1 MTSAKRKTA
10 DQENKNQNVKLD
22 WAVVGL
28 LALLVGL
35 FFWRILT
42 PDLTDRAS
50 FPTGDFARQFWA
62 FATFEAR
69 ELAAGHLPLW
79 NPYTYGGAPFW
90 ADIQSAVLYPPS
102 LVTLILSGAG
112 QISLFALEL
121 EAIVHFWLAGMFT
134 YLLVRRLTGHR
145 GGALLAAIIFTFGGY
160 LTSYPSQQLALL
172 ETDVWLPLI
181 LYCADRALVDRSG
194 EKARLHPA
202 GGVNWAYLLLAG
214 LAWGMALLAG
224 HPQSAMLVFYAFTAY
239 VAFIALAYRRGGISE
254 SAGQREGEWANQR
267 EDKSANQRV
276 SESTNAIES
285 ASTETS
291 HRSFACSLTRPFV
304 HWLAIVGIGL
314 GLSAVAWLPALEY
327 MRLSVRAAGFYDEM
341 SGGFPLYDP
350 VQMLLPGAVSP
361 YSPLY
366 VGVLPLL
373 LAIWA
378 ALTLRRR
385 ETIFWGGMA
394 AVAFLL
400 SFGGESFLYT
410 PFYLLVPGFSI
421 FRGQERAA
429 FLFSFALAV
438 LAGYGFKYQISNVKW
453 QVSNGKYPIP
463 RVRWQIS
470 KLRRVVGWLL
480 VGSLGA
486 VVVFFYGLNSTGWQ
500 EDSPF
505 HFLLGRS
512 LWLALMLA
520 MTWGLMRAS
529 EGGPRGIG
537 RLRGRFYVPLI
548 GLGTMLL
555 VTLDLFTINWKTN
568 VYPVLPETQTVPPAV
583 VQAIYDDVTQS
594 QAFRVYNEYRVYEN
608 YGVPFSLEDAWG
620 ASPLRLAGYDELYRS
635 LRMERVWQLL
645 NVQYVTTWREE
656 LYAPSQ
662 IIYQEP
668 TDHDVTYVH
677 RLDEIAPRAW
687 LVYRAEEIGDDDAL
701 ARLDA
706 FEFDPARVALVPP
719 GTSLALDQPSAGE
732 IGSVDLVSRTP
743 GSLSLTV
750 DSPADGLLVLSEVH
764 YPGWRAM
771 VGGSAAPIIQTD
783 HILRGIPVPAGK
795 HQVQLVF
802 RPVTFTVGV
811 VLSGIT
817 LGALVVAGVWVWL
830 RKRPRM

>member
-1 MTSAKRKTA
+1 MA

-69 ELAAGHLPLW
+69 ELAAGRLPLW

-112 QISLFALEL
+112 EISLFALEL

-160 LTSYPSQQLALL
+160 LTSYPSQQLAVL

-239 VAFIALAYRRGGISE
+239 VAFISLAYRRRGINESANERVSE
-254 SAGQREGEWANQR
+254 SASQREGE
-267 EDKSANQRV
+267 SPSQRV
-276 SESTNAIES
+276 SESTNAIAS

-291 HRSFACSLTRPFV
+291 HRSFAHSLIRSFAYSLTRPFV
-304 HWLAIVGIGL
+304 HWLVIVGIGL

-341 SGGFPLYDP
+341 SGGFPLYDSI
-350 VQMLLPGAVSP
+350 QMLLPGAVSP

-438 LAGYGFKYQISNVKW
+438 LAGYGFKYQMANAKW
-453 QVSNGKYPIP
+453 QM
-463 RVRWQIS
+463 S

-486 VVVFFYGLNSTGWQ
+486 VVLFFYGLNSTGWQ

-505 HFLLGRS
+505 HFLLSRS
-512 LWLALMLA
+512 VWLALMLA
-520 MTWGLMRAS
+520 MAWGLIRAS
-529 EGGPRGIG
+529 EGGPRGNG

-568 VYPVLPETQTVPPAV
+568 VYPALPETQTVPPAV
-583 VQAIYDDVTQS
+583 VQAIYDDVTQG

-608 YGVPFSLEDAWG
+608 YGVPFSLVDAWG
-620 ASPLRLAGYDELYRS
+620 ASPLRLAGYDDLYRS

-645 NVQYVTTWREE
+645 NVKYVITWREE

-687 LVYRAEEIGDDDAL
+687 LVYHAEEIGDDDAL

-719 GTSLALDQPSAGE
+719 GTRLVLQQPPGDRPDEGSFRE
-732 IGSVDLVSRTP
+732 GSVAVTGRTP
-743 GSLSLTV
+743 GSVSLSI
-750 DSPADGLLVLSEVH
+750 DAPADGLLVLSEIH

-771 VGGSAAPIIQTD
+771 VDGSAVPVIRTD

-802 RPVTFTVGV
+802 RPVTFTVGAA
-811 VLSGIT
+811 LSGIT
-817 LGALVVAGVWVWL
+817 LGALAVAGVWVWL
-830 RKRPRM
+830 RKRPRT

>member
-1 MTSAKRKTA
+1 MANDRSQIA

-112 QISLFALEL
+112 EISLFALEL

-160 LTSYPSQQLALL
+160 LTSYPSQQLAVL

-194 EKARLHPA
+194 ENARLHPA

-239 VAFIALAYRRGGISE
+239 VAFVGLAYRRRGISE
-254 SAGQREGEWANQR
+254 SASQREG
-267 EDKSANQRV
+267 
-276 SESTNAIES
+276 ESTNAIKG
-285 ASTETS
+285 ASTGAS
-291 HRSFACSLTRPFV
+291 HRSFAHSLIGPFV

-341 SGGFPLYDP
+341 SGGFPLYDSI
-350 VQMLLPGAVSP
+350 QMLLPGAVSL

-385 ETIFWGGMA
+385 ETTFWGGMA

-438 LAGYGFKYQISNVKW
+438 LAGYGFKYQ
-453 QVSNGKYPIP
+453 VSNIK
-463 RVRWQIS
+463 WQIS
-470 KLRRVVGWLL
+470 NDKYQMANLRRQMSTLRRVVGWLL

-486 VVVFFYGLNSTGWQ
+486 VVLFFYGLNSTGWQ

-512 LWLALMLA
+512 VWLALMLA
-520 MTWGLMRAS
+520 MAWGLMRAS
-529 EGGPRGIG
+529 EGGPRGNG

-568 VYPVLPETQTVPPAV
+568 VYPALPETQTVPPAV

-620 ASPLRLAGYDELYRS
+620 ASPLRLAGYDDLYRS

-645 NVQYVTTWREE
+645 NVKYVITWREE

-677 RLDEIAPRAW
+677 RLDEIGPRAW
-687 LVYRAEEIGDDDAL
+687 LVYHAEEIGDDDAL

-706 FEFDPARVALVPP
+706 FEFDPAWVALVPP
-719 GTSLALDQPSAGE
+719 GTPLALGQPSAGE

-743 GSLSLTV
+743 SSLSLTV

-771 VGGSAAPIIQTD
+771 VDASVAPIIRTD

-802 RPVTFTVGV
+802 RPVTLMVGAG
-811 VLSGIT
+811 LSGIT